1 MMQERYMISFIQY
14 ISELTNIIPSPETT
28 STTAKRNAQKSRVS
42 QRKLDSVNRPA
53 KQSERSAAV
62 TPDDEADHAQ
72 QVLFL
77 RKKRRGMGDKLVNFS
92 SPAFT
97 HGFKTA
103 AADAAMRRWATSD
116 GKRPG
121 HLSKEP

>member
-1 MMQERYMISFIQY
+1 MISFIQY
-14 ISELTNIIPSPETT
+14 ISELTNIIPSRETT
-28 STTAKRNAQKSRVS
+28 LSSMPRGERRKAQKARVS
-42 QRKLDSVNRPA
+42 QKRISSINKPA

-62 TPDDEADHAQ
+62 SSDDEVDHAQ

-77 RKKRRGMGDKLVNFS
+77 RKKRRGLGDKLVNFS

-103 AADAAMRRWATSD
+103 SADAAMRRWATSD

-121 HLSKEP
+121 HLSQEP